1 MKSRA
6 KGKEVLWRRSKESDK
21 LYYPRER
28 ECVCVFASR
37 IAKKQYNLVSALQ
50 NVSHILTLTGFKN
63 GETIDYTG

>member
-28 ECVCVFASR
+28 ERERERERVCVF
-37 IAKKQYNLVSALQ
+37 
-50 NVSHILTLTGFKN
+50 SHQ
-63 GETIDYTG
+63 E